1 MNAWVYVQNDSIT
14 VNYCVKSHAY
24 FTQYDKAHPFCCK
37 WHFFHLFH
45 CFFCVCM
52 QSCPILCNPMD
63 CRPRGSAVRGIFQ
76 ARILEWVVLSYSR
89 VHRFHGWVIVHC
101 ILHHIFLIQSPVSGL
116 GGLCVLAVENSAALS
131 TGVHTAREKD
141 KYMISRIKTLMLGK
155 IEGGRR
161 RARQRVRWLDGIT
174 CLMDMSLSQLR
185 ELVIDREAW
194 RAAVHGVATDT
205 TERLNWT
212 DMWNLKKVYK

>member
-1 MNAWVYVQNDSIT
+1 MNAWVYVKNDSIT

-63 CRPRGSAVRGIFQ
+63 CRPRGSAVHGIFQ

-89 VHRFHGWVIVHC
+89 GSSQPRDRTHGSCISCIGSQILYHC
-101 ILHHIFLIQSPVSGL
+101 
-116 GGLCVLAVENSAALS
+116 ATWEA
-131 TGVHTAREKD
+131 
-141 KYMISRIKTLMLGK
+141 TL
-155 IEGGRR
+155 
-161 RARQRVRWLDGIT
+161 
-174 CLMDMSLSQLR
+174 
-185 ELVIDREAW
+185 
-194 RAAVHGVATDT
+194 
-205 TERLNWT
+205 
-212 DMWNLKKVYK
+212 